1 MVALL
6 TDDVWVRAPPVPLE
20 YQGRELAARF
30 LAAVS
35 FRQGRTY
42 RLAATRANGQPAP
55 SRNRGLTAIAARRPS
70 G

>member
-1 MVALL
+1 M
-6 TDDVWVRAPPVPLE
+6 TGPV
-20 YQGRELAARF
+20 

-55 SRNRGLTAIAARRPS
+55 SRNRGLTEADSASTAGEPDVHRVIA
-70 G
+70 